1 MLNDEDVISIRRIKD
16 CFTKL
21 IELNRINFIKTNNTR
36 EMYNVFRDVYKITS
50 MEEKIIYL
58 LCVYA
63 VNCDESIMII
73 LNDTGILCNEIVS
86 NILENGIRENEI
98 ISPILKDYIKNNTMD
113 CLIEL
118 IEDINEK
125 YINNKKK
132 DNIVYENRVDYNISH
147 LKRENIKNIEDRN
160 QKLKRKIRRKILYDK
175 YQRGY

>member
-1 MLNDEDVISIRRIKD
+1 MLNDEDVISIIRIKD
-16 CFTKL
+16 SFTKL
-21 IELNRINFIKTNNTR
+21 IELNRINFIRTNNNR

-73 LNDTGILCNEIVS
+73 LNDTGILCNETVS
-86 NILENGIRENEI
+86 NILENGIREREI
-98 ISPILKDYIKNNTMD
+98 VSPILKDYIKNNTMD